1 MRKRMLVNI
10 GVAWFLMLSQASA
23 IAGGLLF
30 NVSATGTPANVS
42 ITLCLNG
49 KGPLSCQNYNV
60 SALTL
65 SISTT
70 IPNHVYPLTGIKIN
84 TPGYVLA
91 NLGLDCTTDANGY
104 CLFSVSSTQTKTI
117 SLVVNGPLSITPSS
131 LPTATLNNAYSQT
144 LTASGG
150 VAPYSYTISAG
161 SLPIGLSLDSATG
174 VLSGIPTTANTYN
187 FTVTTTDSNYPSTES
202 GSQSYALVVS
212 GALPISPSSLPA
224 ATVGTVYSQTV
235 TASGGVAPYAYTIT
249 AGSLP
254 TGLSLAA
261 STGVISGTPTT
272 ASTYSFTMTATDS
285 IENTGARAY
294 SIVVSNA
301 PTLTSFVQT
310 TTITASGSNFTPGL
324 GSVGSTTLTFYG
336 LPLLSPGVCNTV
348 STASYL
354 NIPVTIV
361 SSSSITVAF
370 AGFPDPCAA
379 LCNTSVTAS
388 SYPGQSATCT
398 NVVLVS

>member
-1 MRKRMLVNI
+1 MKKRMLVNI
-10 GVAWFLMLSQASA
+10 GVAWFLMLSQVSA

-70 IPNHVYPLTGIKIN
+70 IPNHVYSLTGIKVN

-91 NLGLDCTTDANGY
+91 NLGLDCTTDNNGY
-104 CLFSVSSTQTKTI
+104 CLFSVSNTQTKTL

-131 LPTATLNNAYSQT
+131 LPTAILNSAYSQT

-150 VAPYSYTISAG
+150 VTPYSYTISAG

-174 VLSGIPTTANTYN
+174 VLSGTPTTANTYN
-187 FTVTTTDSNYPSTES
+187 FTVTATDSNYPSTES
-202 GSQSYALVVS
+202 GSQSYSLVVS

-224 ATVGTVYSQTV
+224 ATVGTAYSQTV
-235 TASGGVAPYAYTIT
+235 TASGGVAPYTYTIT

-272 ASTYSFTMTATDS
+272 ASTYSFTVTATDS
-285 IENTGARAY
+285 IANTGARAY

-301 PTLTSFVQT
+301 YPTLTSIIAST
-310 TTITASGSNFTPGL
+310 GASGGTNFTPGL
-324 GSVGSTTLTFYG
+324 GSVGSTTLTVYG
-336 LPLLSPGVCNTV
+336 LPLLSPGVCDTV
-348 STASYL
+348 STSGYFNL
-354 NIPVTIV
+354 PVTIV
-361 SSSSITVAF
+361 SSSSITIP
-370 AGFPDPCAA
+370 PDIPNPCAA
-379 LCNTSVTAS
+379 FCNTSVTAAT
-388 SYPGQSATCT
+388 YPGQSASCT
-398 NVVLVS
+398 NVILVS